1 MSKSVIFLVK
11 SFMGNFYRHLAIIFW
26 LHWLDATLVDKASYW
41 LTFLFETFSKWRKK
55 NFLEIPTPSLVAF
68 IGVTSA
74 HGPSSESTA
83 SRAWKRIARSIS
95 VPISRIWRPLPLLQ
109 LALYMTWTT
118 SKRDSLTT
126 QRFVSLSP
134 SHLVLGLNP
143 DEVEGAWKTQIK
155 YLNVLAYCWFVVREA
170 EKKIKVSCV
179 APICE
184 KAPAGSSWDKQVS
197 LLPSFFVYKERERA
211 SGPPKKTKKWNEK
224 TTLKDVIEKPK
235 STGGGRRKRLQP
247 ELGKFRHCG

>member
-1 MSKSVIFLVK
+1 MV
-11 SFMGNFYRHLAIIFW
+11 NFYRHLAIIFW
-26 LHWLDATLVDKASYW
+26 LHWLDATRSSLLKQVIG
-41 LTFLFETFSKWRKK
+41 FLFETFSKWRQN

-68 IGVTSA
+68 IGVASA
-74 HGPSSESTA
+74 HGPSIESTA

-95 VPISRIWRPLPLLQ
+95 VPSSRIWRPLPLLQ

-235 STGGGRRKRLQP
+235 STGGGGGRDCSQNWGNFATVANLRSLWSQ
-247 ELGKFRHCG
+247 F

>member
-1 MSKSVIFLVK
+1 MV
-11 SFMGNFYRHLAIIFW
+11 NFYRHLAIIFW
-26 LHWLDATLVDKASYW
+26 LHWLDATRSSLLKQVIG
-41 LTFLFETFSKWRKK
+41 FLFETFSKWRQN

-68 IGVTSA
+68 IWVASA
-74 HGPSSESTA
+74 HGPSIESTA
-83 SRAWKRIARSIS
+83 SRAWKRIAISIS
-95 VPISRIWRPLPLLQ
+95 VPSSRIWRPLPLLQ

-235 STGGGRRKRLQP
+235 STGGGGRRKRLQP